1 MARASLEEILEVRR
15 HSSVV
20 FSRESVDRAVDDI
33 AASLTEQIGNANPLV
48 LCVMKG
54 GVPFTA
60 DLLRRFDFPLE
71 LDYLHVSRYHDRTR
85 GSHLEWHRVPQTR
98 VEGRTLLIVDDV
110 LDEGETLAALVAWS
124 HEQSARRT
132 LSAVLVAK
140 DIPRD
145 IDVRVDFTA
154 LNAPNRYLYG
164 RGMDYKGYW
173 RNLPDI
179 YAVDPEFL
187 AE

>member
-1 MARASLEEILEVRR
+1 MTEALQEILAVRR
-15 HSSVV
+15 HSSVIFASGAV
-20 FSRESVDRAVDDI
+20 EDAVTETASKLSRLLANE
-33 AASLTEQIGNANPLV
+33 NPLV

-60 DLLRRFDFPLE
+60 DLLMRFDFPLE
-71 LDYLHVSRYHDRTR
+71 LDYVHVSRYRDRVR
-85 GSHLEWHRVPQTR
+85 GTHVEWHGRPRTSL
-98 VEGRTLLIVDDV
+98 VERTVLIVDDV
-110 LDEGETLAALVAWS
+110 LDEGQTLVELLAWS
-124 HEQSARRT
+124 AEQGAAHT

-140 DIPRD
+140 DVARAQD
-145 IDVRVDFTA
+145 ARADFVA
-154 LNAPNRYLYG
+154 LEAPDRYLYG

-187 AE
+187 R

>member
-1 MARASLEEILEVRR
+1 MAVAGLEEILAVRR

-20 FSRESVDRAVDDI
+20 FSRETVDAAVAEI
-33 AASLTEQIGNANPLV
+33 AVRLTREIANENPLV

-60 DLLRRFDFPLE
+60 DLLRCFDFALE
-71 LDYLHVSRYHDRTR
+71 LDYVHVSRYHDSTR
-85 GSHLEWHRVPQTR
+85 GTWLEWHGTPRTSVA
-98 VEGRTLLIVDDV
+98 GRTLLIVDDV
-110 LDEGETLAALVAWS
+110 LDEGKTMSALVAWGR
-124 HEQSARRT
+124 ERGAAQT

-140 DIPRD
+140 DVPRD
-145 IDVRVDFTA
+145 EEVVADFTA
-154 LNAPNRYLYG
+154 LEAPDRYLFG

-187 AE
+187 A

>member
-1 MARASLEEILEVRR
+1 MSGADLEEILAARR

-20 FSRESVDRAVDDI
+20 FSREIVDAAVDAI
-33 AASLTEQIGNANPLV
+33 ASVLTQRLAGENPLI

-71 LDYLHVSRYHDRTR
+71 LDYVHVSRYHDRTR
-85 GSHLEWHRVPQTR
+85 GSHLEWHGMPQTSLM
-98 VEGRTLLIVDDV
+98 GRTVLIVDDV
-110 LDEGETLAALVAWS
+110 LDEGRTLNALIAWS
-124 HEQSARRT
+124 RERGAAQT

-140 DIPRD
+140 DVHREAGAHA
-145 IDVRVDFTA
+145 DFTA
-154 LNAPNRYLYG
+154 LDAPNRYLFG

>member
-1 MARASLEEILEVRR
+1 MTITDFEQILAVRD

-20 FSRESVDRAVDDI
+20 FASEIVDAAVTEI
-33 AASLTEQIGNANPLV
+33 AMRLSQHLASENPLV

-60 DLLRRFDFPLE
+60 DLLKRFDFPLE
-71 LDYLHVSRYHDRTR
+71 LDYVHVSRYHDKTR
-85 GSHLEWHRVPQTR
+85 GTQLEWHGVPQTS
-98 VEGRTLLIVDDV
+98 VVGRTVLIVDDV
-110 LDEGETLAALVAWS
+110 LDEGQTLSALLAWS
-124 HEQSARRT
+124 RERGAAHT

-140 DIPRD
+140 DV
-145 IDVRVDFTA
+145 VREEGGGADFTA
-154 LNAPNRYLYG
+154 LEAPDRYLYG

-187 AE
+187 AQ